1 MTSTNGS
8 TARLADPVR
17 SAAVV
22 THGKPEV
29 IGRAVERLQAV
40 AAEAGVELLVPEEE
54 AEKHGLAATADPTQ
68 ADLAVVL
75 GGDGTMLRALRR
87 FLGTTVPT
95 VGVNFG
101 SVGFL
106 TSISADELESGLARV
121 FAGEYEIVELP
132 TLEAQAP
139 GARTDAINDVVG
151 TSSSL
156 GRMVELEWSVGG
168 QHLGELRCDGV
179 VCATPSGSTAYNL
192 SNGGPVLVW
201 GIDALTVT
209 FIAPHSLKARSLV
222 VPRGSEIVIVNRTPD
237 VNVTALADGHVVSE
251 IEPGGELRVGLGPQ
265 RTLLATLPESTFF
278 TRYRQTFA
286 D

>member
-1 MTSTNGS
+1 
-8 TARLADPVR
+8 
-17 SAAVV
+17 VV

-40 AAEAGVELLVPEEE
+40 AAAASVELLVPEDE
-54 AEKHGLAATADPTQ
+54 AEKHGLTAA
-68 ADLAVVL
+68 ADLTEADIAVVL

-87 FLGTTVPT
+87 FLGTSVPT
-95 VGVNFG
+95 IGVNFG

-106 TSISADELESGLARV
+106 TSIPADDLEQGLARV
-121 FAGEYEIVELP
+121 FRGEYELVELP
-132 TLEAQAP
+132 TLEAHAGEAQ
-139 GARTDAINDVVG
+139 TDAINDVVG

-156 GRMVELEWSVGG
+156 GRMVELQWSVGG
-168 QHLGELRCDGV
+168 QDLGELRCDGL

-222 VPRGSEIVIVNRTPD
+222 VPRGSEVVIANRTPD
-237 VNVTALADGHVVSE
+237 VNVTALADGHVFSE
-251 IEPGGELRVGLGPQ
+251 IEPGGELRVSLGPR

-278 TRYRQTFA
+278 TRYRHTFA

>member
-1 MTSTNGS
+1 M
-8 TARLADPVR
+8 ADPVR

-29 IGRAVERLQAV
+29 IGRAVERLQGV
-40 AAEAGVELLVPEEE
+40 AAEAGVELLVPEDE
-54 AEKHGLAATADPTQ
+54 AEKHGLGATADPIQ

-106 TSISADELESGLARV
+106 TSIGADDLESGLARV
-121 FAGEYEIVELP
+121 FSGEYEIVELP
-132 TLEAQAP
+132 TLEAEAA

-168 QHLGELRCDGV
+168 QDLGTLRCDGL

-222 VPRGSEIVIVNRTPD
+222 VPRGSEVRIVNRTPD

-278 TRYRQTFA
+278 TRYRHTFA